1 MSDERPTVA
10 CRLCGEQTFMTGT
23 KMCER
28 CWQLERRIVRDPD
41 LAVKI
46 LKELRPTAFK
56 RHE

>member
-10 CRLCGEQTFMTGT
+10 CRLCGEATFMIGT

-28 CWQLERRIVRDPD
+28 CWQLERRITHDPD